1 MSPEEM
7 EKLPK
12 KLEKIFSNLELDVM
26 GDIVER
32 LKETKAITPTIDWL
46 ILRMTV
52 IGKSKTAIKKAIQ
65 KALDLAEKEI
75 DAIYQKA
82 AESLFAR
89 DAEIYKVA
97 GKDFIPLTE
106 NDEALQL
113 IDAIA
118 RQTKEEMTNITRS
131 TGFVTRNEKGEKVVT
146 PAAEFFQQKLDQ
158 ALLEIDTGV
167 YDYNTSIQ
175 KVIDEMTTSGLR
187 TVEYASG
194 RTDRVEVAAR
204 RAVMT
209 GNSQLTD
216 KINEKN
222 AELLETEYWE
232 VAWHMGAR
240 NTGTG
245 YRNHQSWQGK
255 VYSNEEMKTVC
266 GLGEMLGFGGI
277 NCYHSR
283 NPFIMGVS
291 KRNYTDEWL
300 EEQNEKENTRKSY
313 RGKEYDTYAALQH
326 QRKLER
332 TMRKQN
338 QDIQLLEKADAK
350 EDALIAAQSRRRAT
364 DKEYKDFSKKM
375 GLREQRERLAAP
387 KRLSKTT
394 ASGLRAAGSGS
405 GVPEHPKP
413 QFIERLDFSDKVR
426 VKSVLEEQE
435 RTIAGEEVENAIV
448 VTKDGDVYRCFGN
461 KNGVFPDADLGDRLE
476 GAYVTHN
483 HPINS
488 VNEYSFSNADIQL
501 FLQSKIAVLRGIDE
515 KYIYE
520 LTREATE
527 VDSHATLEEL
537 MKSDGDLARHE
548 DVIELAIHEGFGYRR
563 WRR

>member
-1 MSPEEM
+1 MTPEEM

-26 GDIVER
+26 ADIVER
-32 LKETKAITPTIDWL
+32 LKETKDITPTIDWL
-46 ILRMTV
+46 LLRMSA
-52 IGKSKTAIKKAIQ
+52 IGKSKSAIKRAIQ

-89 DAEIYKVA
+89 DAGIYKAA
-97 GKDFIPLTE
+97 GKDFVTLKE
-106 NDEALQL
+106 NDEVLQL
-113 IDAIA
+113 IDAIK
-118 RQTKEEMTNITRS
+118 RQTAEEMTNITRS
-131 TGFVTRNEKGEKVVT
+131 TGFMTRNEKGEKVMT
-146 PAAEFFQQKLDQ
+146 SAAEFFQQKLDQ
-158 ALLEIDTGV
+158 AILEIDTGT
-167 YDYNTSIQ
+167 YDYYTSIQ

-194 RTDRVEVAAR
+194 RMARVEVAAR

-255 VYSNEEMKTVC
+255 VYSNEEMKTIC

-277 NCYHSR
+277 NCYHIR
-283 NPFIMGVS
+283 YPFVPGVS

-300 EEQNEKENTRKSY
+300 EEQNKKENTKKPY
-313 RGKEYDTYAALQH
+313 KGKEYDTYAALQH

-338 QDIQLLEKADAK
+338 Q
-350 EDALIAAQSRRRAT
+350 
-364 DKEYKDFSKKM
+364 
-375 GLREQRERLAAP
+375 
-387 KRLSKTT
+387 
-394 ASGLRAAGSGS
+394 
-405 GVPEHPKP
+405 
-413 QFIERLDFSDKVR
+413 
-426 VKSVLEEQE
+426 
-435 RTIAGEEVENAIV
+435 
-448 VTKDGDVYRCFGN
+448 
-461 KNGVFPDADLGDRLE
+461 
-476 GAYVTHN
+476 
-483 HPINS
+483 
-488 VNEYSFSNADIQL
+488 
-501 FLQSKIAVLRGIDE
+501 
-515 KYIYE
+515 
-520 LTREATE
+520 
-527 VDSHATLEEL
+527 
-537 MKSDGDLARHE
+537 
-548 DVIELAIHEGFGYRR
+548 
-563 WRR
+563 